1 MFGTSKRKGNIKMLV
16 TINERNGHKTRFK
29 NYRRLYYHIC
39 SRQRAKRF
47 GKSLQN
53 LNEWVFMH
61 HSYRRILALYEFVK
75 SRLQANDSGKKGESF
90 DVLEMAYDKS
100 MKPIIIPITPDLD
113 IEPHLEEWCRRY
125 CQSHRLKLIEIE
137 EQDGILRVKEVE
149 HPCSDEERKFYNEA
163 LLWTIG

>member
-1 MFGTSKRKGNIKMLV
+1 MLV

-47 GKSLQN
+47 GKSLQD

-61 HSYRRILALYEFVK
+61 HSYRRIMALYEFVK
-75 SRLQANDSGKKGESF
+75 SRRQANDSGRKEENF
-90 DVLEMAYDKS
+90 DVLEMSYDKS
-100 MKPIIIPITPDLD
+100 TKPVIIPITPDLD

-125 CQSHRLKLIEIE
+125 CQSHRLKLVEV
-137 EQDGILRVKEVE
+137 QDDDGILRVKK
-149 HPCSDEERKFYNEA
+149 ERADVANVGITYNVWWKE
-163 LLWTIG
+163 